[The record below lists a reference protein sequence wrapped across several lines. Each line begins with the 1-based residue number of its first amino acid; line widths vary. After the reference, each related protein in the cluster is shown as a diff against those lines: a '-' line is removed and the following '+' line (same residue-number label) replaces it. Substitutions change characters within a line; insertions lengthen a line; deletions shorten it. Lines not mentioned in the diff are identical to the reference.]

1 MRGAEQKASQ
11 RAILVSLLSL
21 GIAFGSAAL
30 TSDGASIVLYA
41 LLGIVIVASAVLGL
55 YRRPLDWLNRRGG
68 RRLAGFL
75 AVFLPLMGVAV
86 FVLYPAAVGFGAVVG
101 LDIRTKFAIVAV
113 ISGVIA
119 LANLTTFVLNI
130 IDLVKSRQATG

>member
-11 RAILVSLLSL
+11 RAILVSLLGL

-30 TSDGASIVLYA
+30 TSDGASIVLYI
-41 LLGIVIVASAVLGL
+41 LLGIAIVAIAVSGL
-55 YRRPLDWLNRRGG
+55 YRRPLDWLNRSGG

-86 FVLYPAAVGFGAVVG
+86 FVLYPVAVGFGAVVG
-101 LDIRTKFAIVAV
+101 LDIRTNFAIVAV

-119 LANLTTFVLNI
+119 LANLAVLVLNV
-130 IDLVKSRQATG
+130 IDLLRSRQALS